1 MTKLG
6 QTVEDTVSGFK
17 GVVIARTEWLNGCT
31 RICVQPRVNEKGEL
45 PDAKDFDEP
54 QLRVMDEAAHR
65 RGSVDTG
72 GPTSHSPSQNA
83 TPSR

>member
-1 MTKLG
+1 MVKLG
-6 QTVEDTVSGFK
+6 QTVKDLVSGFK

-31 RICVQPRVNEKGEL
+31 RICVQPKVNEKGEL

-54 QLRVMDEAAHR
+54 QLRAMRIVAVP
-65 RGSVDTG
+65 RGPIDTG
-72 GPTSHSPSQNA
+72 GPTSHSPVQKA

>member
-31 RICVQPRVNEKGEL
+31 RICVQPKVNEKGEL

-54 QLRVMDEAAHR
+54 QLRALAVPAIL
-65 RGSVDTG
+65 RGPVDTG
-72 GPTSHSPSQNA
+72 GPKGHSPSQNT